1 MGVGRNTTTQLNEEC
16 TLRPKAVENEMGASL
31 GGPHLFTIFSW
42 LLRSLELPELRNH
55 IHGC

>member
-16 TLRPKAVENEMGASL
+16 ALKPKAVENEMGASKL
-31 GGPHLFTIFSW
+31 DPHLITIFSF
-42 LLRSLELPELRNH
+42 LLRSLELPEVRNH